1 MTLSAPFASLIH
13 MENTSV
19 LLAVFLMGYVCADH
33 ARAAPQTAAGDLAGT
48 SWQLVK
54 FEGSNDR
61 TLTPKDP
68 MKYTIAFASDG
79 TVSVRIDCNQGHG
92 TWKSGGPNQLEFGP
106 LALTRAMCPPAPLND
121 RLAKDWQSVRSYVL
135 KDGHLFV
142 SLMADA
148 GMYEFEPISQQ
159 REAAGRVEGTATYR
173 ERMALPASALFEAVL
188 EDVSRADAAA
198 EVIARTRIEHPGNPP
213 IRFEIIYRPAKIK
226 QNHDYSV
233 RARITDGER
242 MLFTTVEF
250 YPVLTRGNGNEVS
263 LLLSRTTV
271 APAASSAPSESSLSV
286 LPATFLGMLPCADCP
301 GIRYQVNLFPDHT
314 FVSRMTYEERNLSL
328 DRHGHWQLISEGKIL
343 VLRGEDQ
350 AQDKFAVR
358 DVHTLRKLDIEGHEI
373 ESKLNYDFKRTPE
386 FEPIEP
392 QSLPTATASL
402 ENTYWKLISLGE
414 VPVTAVSQQE
424 PLFVLNSET
433 HRVSGSGGCN
443 RLTGSYELKGD
454 HLTFSQMA
462 TTMMTCAE
470 GMDTEKAFLKAL
482 TEAKTWKMAGGELEL
497 LNDTGNVTAR
507 FEARGMK

>member
-1 MTLSAPFASLIH
+1 MTLSVPFASLRH
-13 MENTSV
+13 RKNTSAS
-19 LLAVFLMGYVCADH
+19 LAVFLMGFVCADH
-33 ARAAPQTAAGDLAGT
+33 ARAARQTAAGDLAGT

-54 FEGSNDR
+54 FEGSDDR
-61 TLTPKDP
+61 TLTPEDT
-68 MKYTIAFASDG
+68 MKYTIAFGRDG

-121 RLAKDWQSVRSYVL
+121 RLVKDWQYMRSYVL
-135 KDGHLFV
+135 KGGHLFV

-148 GMYEFEPISQQ
+148 GIYEFEPISQPPG
-159 REAAGRVEGTATYR
+159 AGGRVEGTATYR
-173 ERMALPASALFEAVL
+173 ERMALPAGALFEAVL
-188 EDVSRADAAA
+188 EDVSRAGAAA
-198 EVIARTRIEHPGNPP
+198 EVIARTRIEHPGDPP
-213 IRFEIIYRPAKIK
+213 IRFEIIYEPAKIE

-242 MLFTTVEF
+242 ILFTTVQF

-263 LLLSRTTV
+263 LLLSRTAV
-271 APAASSAPSESSLSV
+271 APAARSTPSETSLSV

-314 FVSRMTYEERNLSL
+314 FVSRMTYEGRNLSL
-328 DRHGHWQLISEGKIL
+328 DHHGRWQLTSEGKVL
-343 VLRGEDQ
+343 VLLGEDQ
-350 AQDKFAVR
+350 AQERFAVR

-373 ESKLNYDFKRTPE
+373 ESKLNYDIKRTPE

-392 QSLPTATASL
+392 QSLSTTLL
-402 ENTYWKLISLGE
+402 ENTYWKLTSLGE
-414 VPVTAVSQQE
+414 VPVTAVSQQQ
-424 PLFVLNSET
+424 PLFVLNSKT

-443 RLTGSYELKGD
+443 RLTGSYELKDD
-454 HLTFSQMA
+454 HLTFNQMA

-497 LNDTGNVTAR
+497 LNDAGNVTAR